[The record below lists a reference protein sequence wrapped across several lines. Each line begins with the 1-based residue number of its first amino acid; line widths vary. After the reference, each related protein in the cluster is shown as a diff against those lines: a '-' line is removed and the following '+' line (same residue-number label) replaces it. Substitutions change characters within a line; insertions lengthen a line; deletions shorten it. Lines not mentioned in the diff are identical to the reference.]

1 MIDICFPNDLKS
13 AESALSS
20 KTNKKKKLREREL
33 KSCQFPT
40 WHFKGLWENNVY
52 SDQQLSGK
60 KCQRS

>member
-20 KTNKKKKLREREL
+20 KTNKQKKKLREREL

-52 SDQQLSGK
+52 SDQ
-60 KCQRS
+60 